1 MNRIPIVLAAD
12 ENYAPQ
18 MYITILSALKSKNT
32 ESFYDIF
39 CLVPDR
45 FSGETEEVF
54 FELQNKFENTNI
66 RFISMNN
73 DFKDQEMQISHIS
86 TPTYYRLR
94 MPEILKEYKKAIYL
108 DVDIIVLKDLSE
120 FFNIDIDD
128 YYIAGV
134 KAAAY
139 IMNEKLRQYSASIG
153 IEDISAYINAGVTLW
168 NLEKIRKDNLC
179 DKLIELAARNF
190 RSMDQDV
197 INLAFNGKIKI
208 LPFRYNLM
216 TKYYDRILNQREL
229 LDKIYG
235 KKEIDEAIDS
245 PVIIH
250 YADYVKPWSTEEVW
264 LKDKWQEIEEESP
277 LKCKIQI
284 GPRGKILREIEN
296 GKRIVFWGASLF
308 LKDLIERGIINGD
321 NVLGIVDKN
330 PERHGQKL
338 GGYGIYPPEDIGKL
352 KPDIIISAI
361 KHYNTSIY
369 PQIVEYIAANCPEV
383 EVLPDI
389 FAR

>member
-39 CLVPDR
+39 CLLPDR
-45 FSGETEEVF
+45 FSGEMEEVF

-284 GPRGKILREIEN
+284 GPRGKILREIEC

-308 LKDLIERGIINGD
+308 LKDLIERGIINGE
-321 NVLGIVDKN
+321 NILGIVDKN
-330 PERHGQKL
+330 SERHGQKL
-338 GGYGIYPPEDIGKL
+338 GKYGIYPPEDIGKL

-369 PQIVEYIAANCPEV
+369 PQIVEYIEANCPEV

>member
-1 MNRIPIVLAAD
+1 MSRIPIVLAAD

-39 CLVPDR
+39 CLLSDR
-45 FSGETEEVF
+45 FSAETEEVF
-54 FELQNKFENTNI
+54 FELQNKFENTKI
-66 RFISMNN
+66 RFIPMNN
-73 DFKDQEMQISHIS
+73 DFKSQEMQISHIS

-94 MPEILKEYKKAIYL
+94 MPEILKEYEKAIYL

-134 KAAAY
+134 KAAGY
-139 IMNEKLRQYSASIG
+139 ILDEKQQQYCASIG
-153 IEDISAYINAGVTLW
+153 IEDISGYINAGVTLW

-179 DKLIELAARNF
+179 DKLIELAERNF

-197 INLAFNGKIKI
+197 INLAFYGKIKI

-284 GPRGKILREIEN
+284 GPRGKILREIES

-338 GGYGIYPPEDIGKL
+338 GKYGIYPPEDIGKL

-369 PQIVEYIAANCPEV
+369 PQIVEYVAANYPEA

>member
-45 FSGETEEVF
+45 FSGEMEEVF
-54 FELQNKFENTNI
+54 FELQNKFENTKI
-66 RFISMNN
+66 RFIPMNN
-73 DFKDQEMQISHIS
+73 DFKSQEMQISHIS

-179 DKLIELAARNF
+179 DKLIELAERNF

-197 INLAFNGKIKI
+197 INLAFYGKINI

-235 KKEIDEAIDS
+235 KKEIDEAIKS

-264 LKDKWQEIEEESP
+264 LKEKWQEIEEESP
-277 LKCKIQI
+277 LKCKIQV
-284 GPRGKILREIEN
+284 GPRGKILREIES

-308 LKDLIERGIINGD
+308 LKDLIERGIIIGD

-330 PERHGQKL
+330 SERHGQKL
-338 GGYGIYPPEDIGKL
+338 GKYEIYPPEDIGKL

-369 PQIVEYIAANCPEV
+369 PQIVEYVAANYPEA

>member
-39 CLVPDR
+39 CLLPDR

-54 FELQNKFENTNI
+54 FELQNKFENTKI
-66 RFISMNN
+66 RFIPMNN
-73 DFKDQEMQISHIS
+73 DFKAQEMQISHIS

-134 KAAAY
+134 KAAGY
-139 IMNEKLRQYSASIG
+139 ILDEKQQQYSSSIG
-153 IEDISAYINAGVTLW
+153 IEDISGYVNAGVTLW

-179 DKLIELAARNF
+179 DKLIELAAKNF

-197 INLAFNGKIKI
+197 INLAFYRKIKI

-330 PERHGQKL
+330 SERHGQKL
-338 GGYGIYPPEDIGKL
+338 GKYGIYPPEDIGKL

-369 PQIVEYIAANCPEV
+369 PQIVEYVAANCPEV

>member
-1 MNRIPIVLAAD
+1 MSRIPIVLAAD

-18 MYITILSALKSKNT
+18 MYITILSALKNKNA

-39 CLVPDR
+39 CFLPDR

-54 FELQNKFENTNI
+54 FELQNKFENTKI
-66 RFISMNN
+66 RFIPMNN
-73 DFKDQEMQISHIS
+73 DFKEQEMQISHIS

-179 DKLIELAARNF
+179 DKLIELAAKNF

-330 PERHGQKL
+330 SERHGQKL
-338 GGYGIYPPEDIGKL
+338 GKYGIYPPEDIGKL

-369 PQIVEYIAANCPEV
+369 PQIVEYVAANYPEA

>member
-1 MNRIPIVLAAD
+1 MNRIPIVLASD

-18 MYITILSALKSKNT
+18 MYITILSALKNKNA

-39 CLVPDR
+39 CFLPDR

-54 FELQNKFENTNI
+54 FELQNKFENTKI
-66 RFISMNN
+66 RFIPMNN
-73 DFKDQEMQISHIS
+73 DFKEQEMQISHIS

-134 KAAAY
+134 KAAGY
-139 IMNEKLRQYSASIG
+139 ILDEKQQQYSSSIG

-179 DKLIELAARNF
+179 DKLIELAAKNF

-330 PERHGQKL
+330 SERHGQKL
-338 GGYGIYPPEDIGKL
+338 GKYGIYPPEDIGKL

-369 PQIVEYIAANCPEV
+369 PQIVEYVAANYPEA

>member
-18 MYITILSALKSKNT
+18 MYITILSALKSKNS

-45 FSGETEEVF
+45 FSAETEEVF
-54 FELQNKFENTNI
+54 FELQNKFENTKI
-66 RFISMNN
+66 RFIPMNN
-73 DFKDQEMQISHIS
+73 DFKSQEMQISHIS
-86 TPTYYRLR
+86 TPTYYRLK
-94 MPEILKEYKKAIYL
+94 MPEILQEYKKAIYL

-134 KAAAY
+134 KAAGY
-139 IMNEKLRQYSASIG
+139 ILDEKQQQYCASIG
-153 IEDISAYINAGVTLW
+153 IEDISGYINAGMTLW

-179 DKLIELAARNF
+179 DKLIELAERNF

-197 INLAFNGKIKI
+197 INLAFYGKIKI

-235 KKEIDEAIDS
+235 KKEIDEAIKS

-330 PERHGQKL
+330 SERHGQKL
-338 GGYGIYPPEDIGKL
+338 GKYEIYPPEDIGKL

-369 PQIVEYIAANCPEV
+369 PQIVEYVAANCPEV